1 MSHRIQT
8 PYQRVDGFRTAV
20 MRHAPWTV
28 AVLALIYALVALY
41 AHRYDQFAVIAVLFI
56 ASTLIDLHVHRRGRY
71 RERSGVLLF
80 IAAVAIPVSMLFAQV
95 WVTA

>member
-8 PYQRVDGFRTAV
+8 PYQRIGSVRTAV
-20 MRHAPWTV
+20 MRHAFWTV
-28 AVLALIYALVALY
+28 AVLALVCALVALY
-41 AHRYDQFAVIAVLFI
+41 AHRYSQFVVIAILFI
-56 ASTLIDLHVHRRGRY
+56 AATLIDLHVHRRGRY